1 MKFSSRKIRLMGTII
16 EIKILHHNAES
27 ILDEAES
34 LLHQYNMRFSAND
47 SRSELM
53 QINLNAGV
61 RPVMVHPELFELIEL
76 GLSHSLAPGSHL
88 NILIGPVVQLWRI
101 GFDDAQLPTDTE
113 IMKQLA
119 LTNPKKLQL
128 NNWDYSVYLMEPGMK
143 IDLGAIAKGYIADKV
158 CAMLKDRG
166 VMSGFI
172 NLGGNVL
179 TFGPAVHQADQLW
192 VIGIQSPQKVR
203 GENIALLK
211 IAEESVVTSG
221 VYERV
226 LELNGQRY
234 HHIFDPKTG
243 YPMATNID
251 SITIVS
257 KKSVDCEIWT
267 TRLFGKDIQTIMNE
281 VAQHPELEVIVIT
294 NVNEVFCSKGLHNR
308 LFIDN

>member
-1 MKFSSRKIRLMGTII
+1 
-16 EIKILHHNAES
+16 
-27 ILDEAES
+27 
-34 LLHQYNMRFSAND
+34 
-47 SRSELM
+47 
-53 QINLNAGV
+53 
-61 RPVMVHPELFELIEL
+61 
-76 GLSHSLAPGSHL
+76 
-88 NILIGPVVQLWRI
+88 
-101 GFDDAQLPTDTE
+101 
-113 IMKQLA
+113 
-119 LTNPKKLQL
+119 
-128 NNWDYSVYLMEPGMK
+128 MK

-267 TRLFGKDIQTIMNE
+267 TRLFGKDIQTIMTE

-294 NVNEVFCSKGLHNR
+294 NENEVFCSKGLHNR